1 MGTVFLGP
9 QRNGRAPNECS
20 FSQAKRR
27 LLVHTAMKESNH
39 WRWIYEWFKRQNRV
53 GDTFLWQQ
61 WTQAQVFQ
69 NHFHWRWSSKTTW
82 WRMTSSLLLGPLIW
96 VIISIHSLVYG
107 CCLHSPYI
115 PGILQLLQKG
125 DQVQHRDKPC
135 SSEKGIFVLLEIH
148 QYRNQYI
155 FRWDKNAFS
164 TRKWFPETLYSKP
177 LYNTNKHP
185 TISPEIL
192 VK

>member
-1 MGTVFLGP
+1 MISERAWGRWFISMTAADTNPGCQKLFPLKQIFQSQVRKDEFLG
-9 QRNGRAPNECS
+9 AP
-20 FSQAKRR
+20 
-27 LLVHTAMKESNH
+27 
-39 WRWIYEWFKRQNRV
+39 
-53 GDTFLWQQ
+53 
-61 WTQAQVFQ
+61 WTSHLSHHLQPFIP
-69 NHFHWRWSSKTTW
+69 TW
-82 WRMTSSLLLGPLIW
+82 
-96 VIISIHSLVYG
+96 VNG